1 MRQER
6 KIGEVFECDG
16 AKIIVK
22 KDSDIICG
30 CDKCFFNCK
39 PECNDHYCIWN
50 VRQDKQDVHFEKFE
64 DQ

>member
-16 AKIIVK
+16 TKIIVK

-30 CDKCFFNCK
+30 CNKNL
-39 PECNDHYCIWN
+39 
-50 VRQDKQDVHFEKFE
+50 
-64 DQ
+64 

>member
-22 KDSDIICG
+22 KIAILYADVINASLIVNQNAMIIIA
-30 CDKCFFNCK
+30 F
-39 PECNDHYCIWN
+39 
-50 VRQDKQDVHFEKFE
+50 VM
-64 DQ
+64 